1 MDFNQKYFGL
11 KLSTWIVIV
20 VLIITIIICK
30 KCEPF
35 TSVKSEEKVV
45 EEVVKV
51 YNFNTTW
58 CGFSVQ
64 FQPIWDE
71 FSKLVSESRNI
82 QTFDIKCDDH
92 EDPKVKELCDRYNIE
107 GFPTIIFE
115 KGDKKEVHNGERS
128 VEALKTHAESM

>member
-11 KLSTWIVIV
+11 KLSTWAVIV
-20 VLIITIIICK
+20 VLIIVIIICK

-35 TSVKSEEKVV
+35 SSVKSEKKEP
-45 EEVVKV
+45 EDVVKV

-58 CGFSVQ
+58 CGYSVQ

-92 EDPKVKELCDRYNIE
+92 EDTKVKELCDRYNIE

-115 KGDKKEVHNGERS
+115 KGDKKEVHTGERS